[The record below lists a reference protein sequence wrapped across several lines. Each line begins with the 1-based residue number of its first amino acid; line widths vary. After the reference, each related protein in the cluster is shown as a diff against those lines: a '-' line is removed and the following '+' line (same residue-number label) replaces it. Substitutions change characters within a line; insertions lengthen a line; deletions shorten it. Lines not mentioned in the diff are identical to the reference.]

1 MVSRS
6 EAILNGSADT
16 EVSDSAKAFQEQDN
30 SKTRPKRATV
40 KKVITEDSLP
50 ESEEDR
56 LDHIAGIG
64 GVKDLEA
71 TWSTPS
77 PSTSKRV
84 HPVSFSTLYIIYI
97 YYIIYMVY
105 AMYML
110 YVYYILYYIILHYI
124 LYILHHAIYF
134 TCYLI
139 NVILLHF
146 TANPVFQIENR
157 MDPTEVGRLNK
168 SNLPQ
173 SDESIG
179 AVQW

>member
-97 YYIIYMVY
+97 YYIICNMLYIIYIYYIIYMVY

-146 TANPVFQIENR
+146 RGDRGYMGQILEKIFKL
-157 MDPTEVGRLNK
+157 DF
-168 SNLPQ
+168 
-173 SDESIG
+173 
-179 AVQW
+179 